1 MVDFEIERRF
11 IELEKSMREQAD
23 KAVQHS
29 DDITRLMTVVFGN
42 PDIRAKGMA
51 DKVDEIA
58 ATVKQ
63 LAVAMEDEKQR
74 REGARKLFGW
84 LGFRDLP
91 AVIGTLLGAYAL
103 GSKFGWW

>member
-11 IELEKSMREQAD
+11 SELEKSMREHAD

-58 ATVKQ
+58 TTVKQ
-63 LAVAMEDEKQR
+63 LAVAMEEDKTR

-91 AVIGTLLGAYAL
+91 TLIGILAGAFAL
-103 GSKFGWW
+103 GTRFGWW

>member
-63 LAVAMEDEKQR
+63 LALAMEEDKQR
-74 REGARKLFGW
+74 RDNARKLFGW
-84 LGFRDLP
+84 LGLRDLP
-91 AVIGTLLGAYAL
+91 TLIGILGGAYAL